1 MISFFSFIHDFLTYD
16 YISVLCFVRGTGI
29 RRAYTAPSCRHGI
42 RQRIR
47 SVVAFQGLKTAHSFS
62 ALTTPAMR
70 MLTSSTLRPV
80 MDSMAEATLSCTFL
94 ETSGME

>member
-16 YISVLCFVRGTGI
+16 YISVSCFVRGTGI

-47 SVVAFQGLKTAHSFS
+47 SVIAFQ
-62 ALTTPAMR
+62 
-70 MLTSSTLRPV
+70 
-80 MDSMAEATLSCTFL
+80 
-94 ETSGME
+94 